1 MALTDKIDSLI
12 DQNSKKGNGSGIKEI
27 WLDAELYNEFGK
39 TEYKG
44 YGVYCG
50 PVIAKG
56 LIIFEHAHKLIKN

>member
-1 MALTDKIDSLI
+1 MALTSKIDNVI
-12 DQNSKKGNGSGIKEI
+12 NQNSKKGEGCGIKEI

-56 LIIFEHAHKLIKN
+56 LIIFEYPYKLIKA

>member
-1 MALTDKIDSLI
+1 MALTSKIDNVI
-12 DQNSKKGNGSGIKEI
+12 NQNSKKGNGSGIKEI

-50 PVIAKG
+50 PVMAKG
-56 LIIFEHAHKLIKN
+56 LILFEYPYKRIKD